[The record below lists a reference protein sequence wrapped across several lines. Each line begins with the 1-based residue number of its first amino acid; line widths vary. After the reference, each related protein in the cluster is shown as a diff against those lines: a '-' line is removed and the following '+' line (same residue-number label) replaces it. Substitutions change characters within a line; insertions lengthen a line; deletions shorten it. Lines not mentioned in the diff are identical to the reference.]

1 MAFSARAYP
10 APTPLG
16 VSLVAQALL
25 ERRVEA
31 LVAHP
36 RPSLYVKPGGSPGV
50 LLVRCCTRY
59 ARQKRLTQNN
69 FADHVQYTRMR
80 QYRCINR
87 YCTAIPPRARLT
99 TPCIPCTSP
108 PIANPCIPPR
118 FAHKPSSWPWVGSND
133 LRERLEI
140 SCSRP
145 QPDRPRRQ
153 HARGDHAL
161 LIRKVLQRRF
171 AAFIARTGGCCERF
185 GIAGK

>member
-1 MAFSARAYP
+1 MLAASPCKKIRPELSAVVYFCGGLPSPHTPGSESRCAS
-10 APTPLG
+10 APRKKG
-16 VSLVAQALL
+16 GSLSGAPPTLPI
-25 ERRVEA
+25 REA
-31 LVAHP
+31 GGF
-36 RPSLYVKPGGSPGV
+36 PGGASCKV
-50 LLVRCCTRY
+50 LHALR
-59 ARQKRLTQNN
+59 AAKRLTQNS

-145 QPDRPRRQ
+145 QPDRPAA
-153 HARGDHAL
+153 AREMCV
-161 LIRKVLQRRF
+161 IMRS
-171 AAFIARTGGCCERF
+171 
-185 GIAGK
+185 